1 MGCIFSRFFSTD
13 EIVYSRELQVNLD
26 IPKNNVYSN
35 KLEFI
40 DIENTENKENN
51 KIIRLITHI

>member
-40 DIENTENKENN
+40 DIENTENKGNN
-51 KIIRLITHI
+51 KIMRLITHI

>member
-26 IPKNNVYSN
+26 ISKNNVYSN
-35 KLEFI
+35 KLELI
-40 DIENTENKENN
+40 DTENTENKENN
-51 KIIRLITHI
+51 KIMRLITHI